1 MNDYDKAR
9 KLVQFMALSEIS
21 QKTGVPIS
29 QVWEYR
35 EHHGAIDNASPQLVK
50 KMADLYDERRKI

>member
-21 QKTGVPIS
+21 QKTGVRIS

-35 EHHGAIDNASPQLVK
+35 
-50 KMADLYDERRKI
+50 